1 MNQYEPPDTA
11 RPYVA
16 AFVIFRD
23 KDGKVAFLLRENTK
37 WMNGHYGLPA
47 GKVEHQE
54 SIEAAAIREAKEEV
68 GVDIKPENLKH
79 VLSVYRIAHGEDI
92 GTWLDV
98 LFEATEWEGELINAE
113 PHVHSELAWFHP
125 DALPGNT
132 TPYIPFFFKHIE
144 SGNRYAEYGWS
155 DTDRLK

>member
-1 MNQYEPPDTA
+1 MKPYEPPVTA

-16 AFVIFRD
+16 AFVIFRN
-23 KDGKVAFLLRENTK
+23 KDGQVAFLLRENTN

-47 GKVEHQE
+47 GKVEDEE

-68 GVDIKPENLKH
+68 GIDLRPENLEHK
-79 VLSVYRIAHGEDI
+79 LSVYRIAHGEDR

-98 LFEATEWEGELINAE
+98 LFEAKGWEGELINAE

-125 DALPGNT
+125 QELPKNT
-132 TPYIPFFFKHIE
+132 TPYIPFFFEQIAA
-144 SGNRYAEYGWS
+144 GNRYAEYGWVG
-155 DTDRLK
+155 